1 MNHPNMASAD
11 MISMELQTFIETEFE
26 KLKQEI
32 AEAFA
37 ELQHQQKLAQQQAAS

>member
-1 MNHPNMASAD
+1 MAHAN
-11 MISMELQTFIETEFE
+11 MISMELQTFIDTAFE

-37 ELQHQQKLAQQQAAS
+37 ELQHQQKLAQQQAAA